1 MKYANSLKYVNSFDE
16 ADSLSALSLKRIR
29 DMCSE
34 LGRIN
39 VGAKCIVTPKCCAGY
54 AGAVMLESVIKS
66 AGYRVGRITS
76 EYGFDSRTSV
86 YLDGDIA
93 DIEDY
98 NKCVAEIKS
107 IVIKNPDEKY
117 FRQEIVFVLS
127 LLLCRLHGCEFIILE
142 GLSDEGY
149 SLDSLCAPFD
159 LVVVPTVYSSE
170 NDTTVKMACD
180 AIKRGDREVLSGNQ
194 KNAVYT
200 AISNACMHSGIRLNV
215 TAKPTFSVAS
225 KSARRIEFSYA
236 DRDGYVLKSP
246 SIILRDCAMLVIES
260 ALALRRDGIKM
271 PWGSIA
277 SGLESCNNASCFD
290 ILSAAPT
297 VVVDS
302 ACAVEEIASMLETFE
317 ETVEPLGEMTVCI
330 NSDSYSRL
338 ESQLK
343 AFEGKNLQRLI
354 VCGISDPD
362 DAALHTNF
370 EITLCDSVLSAAK
383 NVYQAFKEKRTVFS
397 FGSVAF
403 AQEIKTEFIKLMGL

>member
-1 MKYANSLKYVNSFDE
+1 MKYANSLKYVNSFAPAE
-16 ADSLSALSLKRIR
+16 SLCAISVKRIR

-39 VGAKCIVTPKCCAGY
+39 VGAKCIVTPKGCAGH
-54 AGAVMLESVIKS
+54 ASAVMLESVIKS

-76 EYGFDSRTSV
+76 EYDFDSRASV

-93 DIEDY
+93 AIDDY
-98 NKCVAEIKS
+98 NKCVSEIKS
-107 IVIKNPDEKY
+107 LVLQNPNEKY
-117 FRQEIVFVLS
+117 FREEIVFILS
-127 LLLCRLHGCEFIILE
+127 LLLCKLHGCEFIILE

-170 NDTTVKMACD
+170 NDTAVKVACD
-180 AIKRGDREVLSGNQ
+180 AIRRGSREVVSGNQ
-194 KNAVYT
+194 KNCVYT
-200 AISNACMHSGIRLNV
+200 AISNACMLSGIRLNV
-215 TAKPTFSVAS
+215 TAKPTFSVS
-225 KSARRIEFSYA
+225 GMSARRVEFSYA

-277 SGLESCNNASCFD
+277 SGLELTNNASCFD
-290 ILSAAPT
+290 MLSAAPA

-302 ACAVEEIASMLETFE
+302 ACVAEEISSVLETFE

-330 NSDSYSRL
+330 KSDSYNSL
-338 ESQLK
+338 VSQLK
-343 AFEGKNLQRLI
+343 AFEGKSLQKLI
-354 VCGISDPD
+354 VCGIADLE

-370 EITLCDSVLSAAK
+370 EVTPCDSVLSAAK
-383 NVYQAFKEKRTVFS
+383 DVYQSFKQKRTVFC